1 MGISQER
8 IDKTNNL
15 YKYTIG
21 FNDILFYIGVF
32 TSTLYTN
39 FMYCI
44 KTPMYIFKTYCVFIQ
59 MICFMHAFLVHAHT
73 CLYCTDPM

>member
-39 FMYCI
+39 YTIHSYEFYVLY
-44 KTPMYIFKTYCVFIQ
+44 KNTYVY
-59 MICFMHAFLVHAHT
+59 L
-73 CLYCTDPM
+73 